1 MSMSGQAG
9 PPVRAGIPLK
19 DRPANGVAR
28 EEPAPADAPARQRWC
43 VVNHPVHG
51 LAQGLVLQWAQDQ
64 RGWVAL
70 VVFVLEQAGGDVT
83 VQEWLPAARLR
94 AASA

>member
-1 MSMSGQAG
+1 M
-9 PPVRAGIPLK
+9 
-19 DRPANGVAR
+19 
-28 EEPAPADAPARQRWC
+28 
-43 VVNHPVHG
+43 VNHPVHG

-83 VQEWLPAARLR
+83 VQEWLPADQLR
-94 AASA
+94 PASA